1 MDVGRDVAG
10 CPDQL
15 EVVVGRQAQH
25 EVHSTNH
32 VAMNAAML
40 GSDAEATVAGRH
52 VSAVLPQP
60 DVDVVNRVV
69 GIAELDRERDAV
81 NAWMVKRNPLV

>member
-1 MDVGRDVAG
+1 MSEGTYLGYLSMDVGRDVAG

-25 EVHSTNH
+25 KVHSTNH

-52 VSAVLPQP
+52 VNGVFAQP

-69 GIAELDRERDAV
+69 RIAEL
-81 NAWMVKRNPLV
+81 N